1 MDSYRVADA
10 RKLLGKAA
18 PPDVVVVAGG
28 TEEARAVRKAM
39 RDLGL
44 GSTPLLSWDTILD
57 GSGLDDSSYLQRT
70 GKDAVGTYA
79 GLTSIAPPRAAFVD
93 AYRARFGEE
102 PTDYASTAYACTQI
116 ILASLEA
123 SAKGGP
129 SADQLREAVRVHAV
143 DPSNRYDTVL
153 GTLGF
158 DANGDSTQ
166 QVISFYRVDPEGAD
180 GAGDWA
186 LIKQQDFGPQPS

>member
-18 PPDVVVVAGG
+18 SPDVVVVAGG
-28 TEEARAVRKAM
+28 TEETRAVRKAM
-39 RDLGL
+39 RDLVPRLNPTPEL
-44 GSTPLLSWDTILD
+44 GHD
-57 GSGLDDSSYLQRT
+57 
-70 GKDAVGTYA
+70 
-79 GLTSIAPPRAAFVD
+79 PRRLGPRRQLVPATD
-93 AYRARFGEE
+93 PYRARFGEE

-129 SADQLREAVRVHAV
+129 SADQLREVVRVHAV

-158 DANGDSTQ
+158 EENGDSTQ